1 MNLKIENLTKA
12 FESKID
18 RSTWKTWAF
27 SDLVE
32 NINEKVVPKD
42 SGLDHYIGLE
52 HLDTGSLHIRRF
64 GETASLIG
72 NKLKIYEGDLIFAK
86 RNAYLKRVAIAKFDA
101 VASAHSLVLRAK
113 PENVLPEF
121 LPFFM
126 LSEIFWQ
133 KAIEISVGSLSP
145 TINWKALAKQEF
157 LLPPKA
163 QQAELAELLWALDEV
178 VESTIAVGEK
188 LKTIRLTLREKELA
202 AKQYQ
207 RVKLENLVPD
217 IIAGKS
223 INGTNTPAKS
233 DEKGVL
239 KVSAVGVDGFVSIE
253 NKVLSEQSEFLEQY
267 QVKSGDI
274 LITRANTTELVGR
287 VCLVEEDFPNL
298 MLCDKT
304 LKLVIDHEKIDRTYL
319 VEILN
324 GLGSRNQIEAFA
336 TGTGGAMKN
345 ITQQEIK
352 SIRVPMPTMDQQH
365 VLVAQIQTVKSN
377 LAKQANQE
385 SNLRNLTASLINQIF

>member
-1 MNLKIENLTKA
+1 MSNLSIENFSIDKSDWTPVKFGDVV
-12 FESKID
+12 FEPKESVKDPAAAGI
-18 RSTWKTWAF
+18 
-27 SDLVE
+27 E
-32 NINEKVVPKD
+32 HVV
-42 SGLDHYIGLE
+42 GLE
-52 HLDTGSLHIRRF
+52 HIDSEDIHLRRWATIEESTTF
-64 GETASLIG
+64 TKKFSA
-72 NKLKIYEGDLIFAK
+72 GDLLFG
-86 RNAYLKRVAIAKFDA
+86 RRRAYLKKAAQATIEGICSGDITVMQANDG
-101 VASAHSLVLRAK
+101 LM
-113 PENVLPEF
+113 PEL
-121 LPFFM
+121 LPFLVNNDKFFDHAITHSAGGLSPRVKFKDLAKYEFM
-126 LSEIFWQ
+126 LP
-133 KAIEISVGSLSP
+133 L
-145 TINWKALAKQEF
+145 
-157 LLPPKA
+157 KA
-163 QQAELAELLWALDEV
+163 QQAELAELLWTLDEV